1 MTTLPT
7 RQQNDALVIDRRS
20 RFIKSCD
27 QCKAQFRYSHSE
39 TKYCS
44 YGCGQTAKRK
54 REKYWIGKEHGQAR
68 VRVQP
73 SAGQIPSRQMNDGRI
88 DQVEPKFKATCAMC
102 GNLFMSQNIKTQHC
116 SKQCGR
122 RAHRARRRQNQW
134 GTQQSSMRDTSVIDG
149 GHSSN

>member
-1 MTTLPT
+1 MSALPT

-20 RFIKSCD
+20 RFTKSCD

-44 YGCGQTAKRK
+44 DRCGQIARRK
-54 REKYWIGKEHGQAR
+54 RERYWLGKEHGQAR

-73 SAGQIPSRQMNDGRI
+73 TAGQIPSRQMNDGRI
-88 DQVEPKFKATCAMC
+88 DQVPPKFRAVCAVC
-102 GNLFMSQNIKTQHC
+102 GNLFMSQSLKAHHC
-116 SKQCGR
+116 SKSCGR
-122 RAHRARRRQNQW
+122 RAWRQHRARRR
-134 GTQQSSMRDTSVIDG
+134 GTPVSSTRDTSVIDG

>member
-54 REKYWIGKEHGQAR
+54 REKYWIGKEHGRAR

-73 SAGQIPSRQMNDGRI
+73 KAGQIASRQMNDGRI
-88 DQVEPKFKATCAMC
+88 DQVPPKFRAVCAVC
-102 GNLFMSQNIKTQHC
+102 GNLFMSQNASAHHC
-116 SKQCGR
+116 SKSCGR
-122 RAHRARRRQNQW
+122 RAWRKRRQNQC
-134 GTQQSSMRDTSVIDG
+134 GTQQSSMRDTAVVNEG
-149 GHSSN
+149 QGSN